1 MGNRLH
7 CGCPSCRGLRDFNT
21 NYGVGRLDEIDKL
34 QTAVERA
41 QRERRQYEQK
51 AHDQSVT
58 LQNLTD
64 ANGILSAR
72 ALALAEEVA
81 TAPESMRI
89 KMEAQLAEVRRQLKE
104 AIEEIEA
111 MRGSEQ
117 GQKAALLEELNVVQ
131 EENTKL
137 REQLRSEQ
145 RRNGK

>member
-1 MGNRLH
+1 
-7 CGCPSCRGLRDFNT
+7 
-21 NYGVGRLDEIDKL
+21 
-34 QTAVERA
+34 
-41 QRERRQYEQK
+41 
-51 AHDQSVT
+51 VT

>member
-1 MGNRLH
+1 MLADWFY
-7 CGCPSCRGLRDFNT
+7 SMDEVNT
-21 NYGVGRLDEIDKL
+21 L
-34 QTAVERA
+34 QDAVERA
-41 QRERRQYEQK
+41 QREKRKFEQK
-51 AHDQSVT
+51 VQDQTVS

-64 ANGILSAR
+64 ANGTLSAR

-104 AIEEIEA
+104 SLEEIEA

-131 EENTKL
+131 GEVIKL
-137 REQLRSEQ
+137 RDELRVEK
-145 RRNGK
+145 RKNGSK